1 MSEQVIKIEGMTC
14 GHCEGRVTTELM
26 KIAGVTQVVASSA
39 NANATIT
46 ADTEIDAQAIDS
58 AVREAGYSVVA

>member
-39 NANATIT
+39 DAKATIT
-46 ADTEIDAQAIDS
+46 ADSEIDAQAIDS
-58 AVREAGYSVVA
+58 AVREAGYSVVL

>member
-26 KIAGVTQVVASSA
+26 KIAGVTQVIASSA
-39 NANATIT
+39 DAKAIIT
-46 ADTEIDAQAIDS
+46 ADSEIDAQAIDS
-58 AVREAGYSVVA
+58 AVREAGYSVVL